1 MMISKGNYWV
11 LLCFFAGFVVLASGA
26 SVKSWINDDMPSF
39 KKRNS
44 EEKTFMAELGKAV
57 IKAVHPTAQKIVM
70 IKYEIVKVKEK
81 ENRSEINLKMEYFG
95 VVSNKK
101 YIGDAV
107 IKVDTSSKEGWE
119 ALNIDYVDNNNLP
132 LNRKNLQELIKS
144 LNR

>member
-1 MMISKGNYWV
+1 MISKGNYWV

-39 KKRNS
+39 NKRNS

-70 IKYEIVKVKEK
+70 IKYEIVKVKDK

>member
-1 MMISKGNYWV
+1 MISKGNYWV

>member
-1 MMISKGNYWV
+1 MLSKENYWMI
-11 LLCFFAGFVVLASGA
+11 LGFFAGFVFLATGA
-26 SVKSWINDDMPSF
+26 SVQSWVNDDIPSF

-57 IKAVHPTAQKIVM
+57 IKAVHPTAQKILLV
-70 IKYEIVKVKEK
+70 KYEIVKVKDK

-101 YIGDAV
+101 YIGDAI
-107 IKVDTSSKEGWE
+107 IKVDTSSKDGWE

-132 LNRKNLQELIKS
+132 LNRKNLQELLKA

>member
-1 MMISKGNYWV
+1 MNSKEIYW
-11 LLCFFAGFVVLASGA
+11 LPLCFFAGFVFLVTGA
-26 SVKSWINDDMPSF
+26 SVRSWINDDIPSF

-44 EEKTFMAELGKAV
+44 EEKTFMAELGKAL
-57 IKAVHPTAQKIVM
+57 IKAVHPTAQKIEMV
-70 IKYEIVKVKEK
+70 KYEIVKVKDK

-101 YIGDAV
+101 YLGDAV
-107 IKVDTSSKEGWE
+107 IKVDTSSKDGWE

-132 LNRKNLQELIKS
+132 INRKNLQELVKS

>member
-1 MMISKGNYWV
+1 MISKGNYWV

-119 ALNIDYVDNNNLP
+119 ALNIDYVDNYNLP

>member
-1 MMISKGNYWV
+1 MISKGNYWV
-11 LLCFFAGFVVLASGA
+11 LLCFFAGFVVLATGA

-70 IKYEIVKVKEK
+70 IKYEIVKVK